1 MAIPEPEA
9 EPEVEAEAEAAETAA
24 AKPPPFTTLVLGG
37 EVDVPTLGRPVRM
50 KVPPT
55 TANGCSFRLARLGM
69 PHLSADGRGDLVVR
83 VNTVLPHQISDRER
97 RLFEELR
104 ALASD

>member
-1 MAIPEPEA
+1 
-9 EPEVEAEAEAAETAA
+9 
-24 AKPPPFTTLVLGG
+24 
-37 EVDVPTLGRPVRM
+37 M

-69 PHLSADGRGDLVVR
+69 PRLSADGRGDLVVR
-83 VNTVLPHQISDRER
+83 VNTVLPHRISDRER